1 MVSVYHVILQDHVI
15 KVLFELINRSPS
27 LVSNHL
33 TKFSGDMNCSGGDF
47 SSPRGLAWP
56 RDQWV

>member
-33 TKFSGDMNCSGGDF
+33 TKFSGDMSCSGGDF
-47 SSPRGLAWP
+47 SSPRGLA
-56 RDQWV
+56 